1 MSLNRER
8 IILWVTCLALLGA
21 VVKQIMTSLKWG
33 HSSWNIT
40 EWLINYQGGFVR
52 RGLPGQLI
60 FYVSDFLGTQANFI
74 AIFISLLAYVFLVIF
89 LIVKTRHKFPAILIL
104 SPIVMG
110 APAYQGFIIRKDVLG
125 IIFFLVCLKILL
137 SKKKNIL
144 KYFGLNLVAIIALL
158 SHEAFFFFAI
168 PAIGVIIF
176 QSDSRPNDTLFKRV
190 SFVLAVLSPSLL
202 SFFIVAVHKGD
213 PIIAHAINLSWIDLW
228 KSIDSNTCCFDKPG
242 AAIDAIQW
250 TTKQQ
255 LSLSYSVLFVFSMG
269 IYVPLAWLVTII
281 MCGCFILSF
290 TIKSENT
297 EYKNILSILIFQLIM
312 IAPLFILGWDF
323 GRWIFLW
330 SASSIILFISGIKF
344 IGSFE
349 SVIDTCSKKL
359 IKSRIHI
366 YFSKNGW
373 LLLIFG
379 IPTCCWSISQFIVS
393 SPIGFYFIYPLRFLK
408 NLI

>member
-1 MSLNRER
+1 MSLNQER
-8 IILWVTCLALLGA
+8 ISLWVGCLALLGA
-21 VVKQIMTSLKWG
+21 VVKQTMASLKWG
-33 HSSWNIT
+33 HGSWQIT

-52 RGLPGQLI
+52 RGLPGQVIL
-60 FYVSDFLGTQANFI
+60 YVSDFLGIQANYM
-74 AIFISLLAYVFLVIF
+74 AIFISLLVYVFLISY
-89 LIVKTRHKFPAILIL
+89 LIIKTRHKFAALLII

-110 APAYQGFIIRKDVLG
+110 APAYQDFIIRKDILG
-125 IIFFLVCLKILL
+125 IIFFLVCLKILF

-176 QSDSRPNDTLFKRV
+176 QSDSRPNDSLFKRV
-190 SFVLAVLSPSLL
+190 SYVLAVLSASLL
-202 SFFIVAVHKGD
+202 AFCICVVNKGD
-213 PIIAHAINLSWIDLW
+213 PLIAHAINLSWIDLW
-228 KSIDSNTCCFDKPG
+228 KSIEPNACCFDKPN

-250 TTKQQ
+250 TTKQG
-255 LSLSYSVLFVFSMG
+255 LSLSYSLLFAFSMG

-281 MCGCFILSF
+281 MCGFFILSF
-290 TIKSENT
+290 SIKLENT
-297 EYKNILSILIFQLIM
+297 EYRNILSILIFQLIM

-330 SASSIILFISGIKF
+330 SVSTIILYISVVNFRGPF
-344 IGSFE
+344 DSA
-349 SVIDTCSKKL
+349 IDTCIKKI
-359 IKSRIHI
+359 IKSRIHV
-366 YFSKNGW
+366 YFSKNSW

-379 IPTCCWSISQFIVS
+379 IPGCCWSISQFIGS
-393 SPIGFYFIYPLRFLK
+393 SPIGFYLKYPLRFAY